1 MLRFRSLTIVLALL
15 LAGCAAPIAPA
26 TGGVAPSGSPGA
38 AGPTGRLVAAIN
50 SQTITSLDAGGA
62 TVSTALFTLWPI
74 YDGLTQ
80 IDSDGKLQPAL
91 ATSWRAVDDQ
101 AWEFTLGDWT
111 FHNGRAM
118 TIDDVLGSFERYRNR
133 DNALSALALFSNVE
147 SMAGSGKTITFKTRT
162 VDPAFPATIGHAMV
176 TPMAELNAQGPVE
189 FFRKPIGSG
198 PFKLVSASLDSAII
212 YEAAG
217 PEHKTP
223 RGRPKVKDLELR
235 IVPDAGARWTA
246 LQSGVVD
253 FASRIPQSQMRP
265 AEAAGFTVKR
275 IPGTATFSYL
285 LDLETGPTANLKV
298 RQAINYAIDKEGIVQ
313 AVWSGSAM
321 PDGQLLGPNALG
333 YTPNV
338 KPYPFDV
345 AKAKQLMAEAGYAN
359 GFNATL
365 THVNTTT
372 SPQDVAAIVA
382 AQLKEIGINV
392 EVRLKEI
399 AVWSQENSNNQKNA
413 TLWAQILNY
422 DQNYEAQGVYRWF
435 SSDFTIQ
442 QGRRWSDSEFDRFYQ
457 EAKRTIDP
465 QRRAQLYGQA
475 AERLNSQAVCL
486 FIAQPLTA
494 SAHKKSVVAPTAEI
508 AARFW
513 VDIRLG

>member
-1 MLRFRSLTIVLALL
+1 MRRWHPVFVIFTALL
-15 LAGCAAPIAPA
+15 VGCAAPTTGGIAPGA
-26 TGGVAPSGSPGA
+26 SP
-38 AGPTGRLVAAIN
+38 GPTGPTGKLVAAIN

-80 IDSDGKLQPAL
+80 IDSDGKVQPAL
-91 ATSWRAVDDQ
+91 ATAWRAVDDQ
-101 AWEFTLGDWT
+101 TWEFTLGDWT

-133 DNALSALALFSNVE
+133 DNALSALALFTNVE
-147 SMAGSGKTITFKTRT
+147 TISGSGKTITFKLRT

-176 TPMAELNAQGPVE
+176 TPMAELNAQGPIE

-198 PFKLVSASLDSAII
+198 PFTLVSAALDSAIV

-223 RGRPKVKDLELR
+223 RGRPKVKELELR
-235 IVPDAGARWTA
+235 IVPEASARWTA

-253 FASRIPQSQMRP
+253 FASRIPQSQIRP
-265 AEAAGFTVKR
+265 AETAGFVVKR

-285 LDLETGPTANLKV
+285 LDTESGPTANLKV
-298 RQAINYAIDKEGIVQ
+298 RQAINYAIDKEGIIQ
-313 AVWSGSAM
+313 AVWSGSAL

-333 YTPNV
+333 YNPNV
-338 KPYPFDV
+338 KPYPYDV
-345 AKAKQLMAEAGYAN
+345 AKARQLLAEAGYPN

-382 AQLKEIGINV
+382 AQLREIGITV
-392 EVRLKEI
+392 DVRLKEI
-399 AVWSQENSNNQKNA
+399 AVWAQENNTNPKNA
-413 TLWAQILNY
+413 TLWAQIINY

-435 SSDFTIQ
+435 SSDFTVQ
-442 QGRRWSDSEFDRFYQ
+442 QGRRWVDAEFDRYYQ

-475 AERLNSQAVCL
+475 AERLHSQAVNL
-486 FIAQPLTA
+486 FIAQPLTV
-494 SAHKKSVVAPTAEI
+494 SAHKKNVVAPTAEI

-513 VDIRLG
+513 VDIQLN